1 MATIRKRTWQTAG
14 ETRSAWVCDYVD
26 GAAARRLK
34 TFTTRKAADA
44 WLVQARGQVAA
55 GTHTPDSTSVTVAE
69 AADRWLR
76 RGELDGLERATVR
89 TYREHVRNHIVP
101 RLGGTRLARLTGAMV
116 QEFADYLLA
125 VVSRPMAAKV
135 LVSLKAVLKDAR
147 RRGLVAQNVA
157 ELVTVRV
164 SSRHRER
171 IVAPT
176 KAEVRAMLE
185 AVPAGRWRAL
195 LVTAIFTG
203 LRSSEL
209 RGLRWSDV
217 DFDAKL
223 IQIRQRAD
231 ENGIMGP
238 PKSAAGRRE
247 VPLAPFALNTIREW
261 RLASQG
267 ELVFGNDLDRPEPL
281 TNIRSRCFCPLQLR
295 CGIVDEAGAPK
306 YGFHAL
312 RHFTASWFIEQGFS
326 PKRVQTILG
335 HASIAMTFD
344 TYGHLFPTP
353 EDDQRRLAAGEL
365 SLIG

>member
-1 MATIRKRTWQTAG
+1 MGGRLHRPERRAPTEDVQDPPRGR
-14 ETRSAWVCDYVD
+14 CLD
-26 GAAARRLK
+26 GRR
-34 TFTTRKAADA
+34 RAE
-44 WLVQARGQVAA
+44 VAA
-55 GTHTPDSTSVTVAE
+55 GTHTPDHTSVTLNE

-76 RGELDGLERATVR
+76 RGELNGLERATLR
-89 TYREHVRNHIVP
+89 TYHEHVRNHIRP
-101 RLGGTRLARLTGAMV
+101 QLGQIKLSRLTSAMV
-116 QEFADYLLA
+116 QDFADRMLA

-135 LVSLKAVLKDAR
+135 LVSLKAILKDAR

-171 IVAPT
+171 VVAPS
-176 KAEVRAMLE
+176 KAEIRAMLE
-185 AVPAGRWRAL
+185 AVPPGRWRAL
-195 LVTAIFTG
+195 LVVAIFTG

-209 RGLRWSDV
+209 RGLWWSDV
-217 DFDAKL
+217 DLDAKL
-223 IQIRQRAD
+223 IRVRQRAD
-231 ENGIMGP
+231 ESGAMGP
-238 PKSAAGRRE
+238 PKSAAGRRD
-247 VPLAPFALNTIREW
+247 VPLAPFALNTLREW
-261 RLASQG
+261 RLASRG

-312 RHFTASWFIEQGFS
+312 RHFAASWLIEQGFT

-335 HASIAMTFD
+335 HSSIAMTFD

-353 EDDQRRLAAGEL
+353 EDDQRRLVAGEL